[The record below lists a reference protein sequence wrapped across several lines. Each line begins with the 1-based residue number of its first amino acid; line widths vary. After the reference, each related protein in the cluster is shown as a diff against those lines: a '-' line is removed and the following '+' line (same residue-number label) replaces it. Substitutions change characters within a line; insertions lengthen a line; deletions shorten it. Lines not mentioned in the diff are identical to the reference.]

1 MANKKQVLGRGLS
14 AMLGSKEM
22 ETIKSSTNEININEI
37 SVNPFQPRSNFNN
50 SSLQELSISI
60 KNIGIIQPITVR
72 KIDNN
77 KYQLISGERR
87 LRACKEI
94 GLKKIPAYVREANDQ
109 DSLEMALVE
118 NIHRQDLD
126 AIEIAISCQRLIEE
140 INLTQEELSD
150 KIGKNRTTISN
161 YLRLLKLDPIIQSGI
176 RDGFITMGHG
186 RALINIS
193 LNKDQLNIYKK
204 IISKNLSVRNTE
216 LLVRDLKGSDLFHW
230 GEADVSVSKNEIIV
244 NGSIAPGPD
253 YKLYLTKEFVE
264 QEEEFLSIKDNSRY
278 VAEVKTFKNFVITVP
293 EDIDLSLIHI

>member
-14 AMLGSKEM
+14 AMLSSKETD
-22 ETIKSSTNEININEI
+22 TIKSSVNEINIDEI

-50 SSLQELSISI
+50 TSLQELSVSI

-72 KIDNN
+72 KIGNN
-77 KYQLISGERR
+77 DYQLISGERR

-126 AIEIAISCQRLIEE
+126 AIEIAIYCQRLIEE

-176 RDGFITMGHG
+176 RDGFISMGHG
-186 RALINIS
+186 RALINVNS
-193 LNKDQLNIYKK
+193 NKDQLNIYKK

-216 LLVRDLKGSDLFHW
+216 LLVRDLKGKP
-230 GEADVSVSKNEIIV
+230 SKATSKIKEKFKSSLLQTEVFINKGKNGKGNFVVNFDNEIEFERI
-244 NGSIAPGPD
+244 N
-253 YKLYLTKEFVE
+253 KLLNDK
-264 QEEEFLSIKDNSRY
+264 Q
-278 VAEVKTFKNFVITVP
+278 
-293 EDIDLSLIHI
+293 

>member
-14 AMLGSKEM
+14 AMLSSKEAD
-22 ETIKSSTNEININEI
+22 TIKSSVNEINVDKI

-50 SSLQELSISI
+50 TSLQELIVSI

-72 KIDNN
+72 KIENN
-77 KYQLISGERR
+77 NYQLISGERR
-87 LRACKEI
+87 LRACQEL
-94 GLKKIPAYVREANDQ
+94 GLKNIPAYVREANDQ

-126 AIEIAISCQRLIEE
+126 AIEIAISYQRLIEE

-176 RDGFITMGHG
+176 RDGFISMGHG
-186 RALINIS
+186 RSLINVNS
-193 LNKDQLNIYKK
+193 NKDQLNIYKK

-216 LLVRDLKGSDLFHW
+216 LLVRDLKGKT
-230 GEADVSVSKNEIIV
+230 SKVTSKIKEKFKSSLLETEVFINRGKNGKGNFVVNFDNEIEFERI
-244 NGSIAPGPD
+244 N
-253 YKLYLTKEFVE
+253 KLLNDK
-264 QEEEFLSIKDNSRY
+264 Q
-278 VAEVKTFKNFVITVP
+278 
-293 EDIDLSLIHI
+293 

>member
-14 AMLGSKEM
+14 AMLSSKETD
-22 ETIKSSTNEININEI
+22 TIKSSVNEINIDEI

-50 SSLQELSISI
+50 TSLQELSISI

-72 KIDNN
+72 KTENN
-77 KYQLISGERR
+77 NYQLISGERR
-87 LRACKEI
+87 LRACKEL
-94 GLKKIPAYVREANDQ
+94 GLKNIPAYVREANDQ

-126 AIEIAISCQRLIEE
+126 AIEIAISYQRLIEE

-176 RDGFITMGHG
+176 RDGFISMGHG
-186 RALINIS
+186 RALINVNS
-193 LNKDQLNIYKK
+193 NKDQLNIYKK

-216 LLVRDLKGSDLFHW
+216 LLVRDLK
-230 GEADVSVSKNEIIV
+230 EKPSKATSKIKEKFKSSLLQTEVFINKGKNGKGNFVVNFDNEIEFERI
-244 NGSIAPGPD
+244 N
-253 YKLYLTKEFVE
+253 KLLNDK
-264 QEEEFLSIKDNSRY
+264 Q
-278 VAEVKTFKNFVITVP
+278 
-293 EDIDLSLIHI
+293 

>member
-14 AMLGSKEM
+14 AMLSSKETD
-22 ETIKSSTNEININEI
+22 TIKSSVIEINIDEI
-37 SVNPFQPRSNFNN
+37 AVNPFQPRSNFNN
-50 SSLQELSISI
+50 TSLQELSVSI

-72 KIDNN
+72 KVGNN
-77 KYQLISGERR
+77 DYQLISGERR

-126 AIEIAISCQRLIEE
+126 AIEIAISYQRLIEE

-176 RDGFITMGHG
+176 RDGFISMGHG
-186 RALINIS
+186 RALININS
-193 LNKDQLNIYKK
+193 DKDQLNIYKK

-216 LLVRDLKGSDLFHW
+216 LLVKDLKGKP
-230 GEADVSVSKNEIIV
+230 SKVTNKVKEKFNSSLLKTEVFIV
-244 NGSIAPGPD
+244 KGKNGKG
-253 YKLYLTKEFVE
+253 
-264 QEEEFLSIKDNSRY
+264 
-278 VAEVKTFKNFVITVP
+278 NFVVNFDSEI
-293 EDIDLSLIHI
+293 EFNRINKLLNDKQ

>member
-14 AMLGSKEM
+14 AMLSSKEAD
-22 ETIKSSTNEININEI
+22 TIKSSVNEINVDKI

-50 SSLQELSISI
+50 TSLQELIVSI

-72 KIDNN
+72 KTENN
-77 KYQLISGERR
+77 NYQLISGERR

-94 GLKKIPAYVREANDQ
+94 GLKNIPAYVREANDQ

-126 AIEIAISCQRLIEE
+126 AIEIAISYQRLIEE

-176 RDGFITMGHG
+176 RDGFISMGHG
-186 RALINIS
+186 RSLINVNS
-193 LNKDQLNIYKK
+193 NKDQLNIYKK

-216 LLVRDLKGSDLFHW
+216 LLVRDLKGKP
-230 GEADVSVSKNEIIV
+230 SKVTSKIKEKFKSSLLETEVFINRGKNGKGNFVVNFDNEIEFERI
-244 NGSIAPGPD
+244 N
-253 YKLYLTKEFVE
+253 KLLNDK
-264 QEEEFLSIKDNSRY
+264 Q
-278 VAEVKTFKNFVITVP
+278 
-293 EDIDLSLIHI
+293 

>member
-1 MANKKQVLGRGLS
+1 MVNKKQVLGRGLS

-126 AIEIAISCQRLIEE
+126 AIEIAISYQRLIEE

-216 LLVRDLKGSDLFHW
+216 LLVRDLKGKPSKITSKIKEKFKSSLLGTDVFINK
-230 GEADVSVSKNEIIV
+230 GE
-244 NGSIAPGPD
+244 NGKG
-253 YKLYLTKEFVE
+253 
-264 QEEEFLSIKDNSRY
+264 
-278 VAEVKTFKNFVITVP
+278 NFVVNFDNKI
-293 EDIDLSLIHI
+293 EFDRINKLLNDKQ

>member
-14 AMLGSKEM
+14 AMLSSKDTD
-22 ETIKSSTNEININEI
+22 TIKSSVNEINIDEI

-50 SSLQELSISI
+50 TSLQELSISI

-72 KIDNN
+72 KIENN
-77 KYQLISGERR
+77 NYQLISGERR
-87 LRACKEI
+87 LRACKEL
-94 GLKKIPAYVREANDQ
+94 GLKNIPAYVREANDQ

-126 AIEIAISCQRLIEE
+126 AIEIAISYQRLIEE

-176 RDGFITMGHG
+176 RDGFISMGHG
-186 RALINIS
+186 RALINVNS
-193 LNKDQLNIYKK
+193 NKDQLNIYKK

-216 LLVRDLKGSDLFHW
+216 LLVRDLKGKP
-230 GEADVSVSKNEIIV
+230 SKVTSKIKEKFKSSLLQTEVFINKGKNGKGNFVVNFDNEIEFERI
-244 NGSIAPGPD
+244 N
-253 YKLYLTKEFVE
+253 KLLNDK
-264 QEEEFLSIKDNSRY
+264 Q
-278 VAEVKTFKNFVITVP
+278 
-293 EDIDLSLIHI
+293 

>member
-1 MANKKQVLGRGLS
+1 MANKKHVLGRGLS
-14 AMLGSKEM
+14 AMLSSKETD
-22 ETIKSSTNEININEI
+22 TIKSSVNEINIDEI

-50 SSLQELSISI
+50 TSLQELSVSI

-72 KIDNN
+72 KIGNN
-77 KYQLISGERR
+77 DFQLISGERR

-94 GLKKIPAYVREANDQ
+94 GLKKIPAYVRQANDQ

-126 AIEIAISCQRLIEE
+126 AIEIAISYQRLIEE

-176 RDGFITMGHG
+176 RDGFISMGHG
-186 RALINIS
+186 RALINVNS
-193 LNKDQLNIYKK
+193 NKDQLNIYKK

-216 LLVRDLKGSDLFHW
+216 LLVRDLKGKP
-230 GEADVSVSKNEIIV
+230 SKATSKIKEKFKSSLLQTEVFINKGKNGKGNFVVNFDNEIEFERI
-244 NGSIAPGPD
+244 N
-253 YKLYLTKEFVE
+253 KLLNDK
-264 QEEEFLSIKDNSRY
+264 Q
-278 VAEVKTFKNFVITVP
+278 
-293 EDIDLSLIHI
+293 

>member
-126 AIEIAISCQRLIEE
+126 AIEIAISYQRLIEE

-216 LLVRDLKGSDLFHW
+216 LLVRDLKGKP
-230 GEADVSVSKNEIIV
+230 SKVTSKIKEKFKSSLLDTYVFINKGK
-244 NGSIAPGPD
+244 NGKG
-253 YKLYLTKEFVE
+253 
-264 QEEEFLSIKDNSRY
+264 
-278 VAEVKTFKNFVITVP
+278 NFVVNFDNKI
-293 EDIDLSLIHI
+293 EFDRINKLLNDKQ

>member
-14 AMLGSKEM
+14 AMLSSKETD
-22 ETIKSSTNEININEI
+22 TIKSSVNEINIDEI

-50 SSLQELSISI
+50 TSLQELSVSI

-72 KIDNN
+72 KIGNN
-77 KYQLISGERR
+77 DYQLISGERR
-87 LRACKEI
+87 IRACKEI
-94 GLKKIPAYVREANDQ
+94 GLKKIPAYIREANDQ

-126 AIEIAISCQRLIEE
+126 AIEIAISYQRLIEE

-176 RDGFITMGHG
+176 RDGFISMGHG
-186 RALINIS
+186 RALININS
-193 LNKDQLNIYKK
+193 DKDQLNIYKK

-216 LLVRDLKGSDLFHW
+216 LLVKDLKGKP
-230 GEADVSVSKNEIIV
+230 SKVTNKVKEKFNSSLLKTEVFIV
-244 NGSIAPGPD
+244 KGKNGKG
-253 YKLYLTKEFVE
+253 
-264 QEEEFLSIKDNSRY
+264 
-278 VAEVKTFKNFVITVP
+278 NFVVNFDSEI
-293 EDIDLSLIHI
+293 EFNRINKLLNDKQ

>member
-14 AMLGSKEM
+14 AMLSSKETD
-22 ETIKSSTNEININEI
+22 TIKSSVIEINIDEI
-37 SVNPFQPRSNFNN
+37 AVNPFQPRSNFNN
-50 SSLQELSISI
+50 TSLQELSVSI

-72 KIDNN
+72 KVGNN
-77 KYQLISGERR
+77 DYQLISGERR

-94 GLKKIPAYVREANDQ
+94 GLKKIPAYIREANDQ

-126 AIEIAISCQRLIEE
+126 AIEIAISYQRLIEE

-176 RDGFITMGHG
+176 RDGFISMGHG
-186 RALINIS
+186 RALININS
-193 LNKDQLNIYKK
+193 DKDQLNIYKK

-216 LLVRDLKGSDLFHW
+216 LLVKDLKGKP
-230 GEADVSVSKNEIIV
+230 SKVTNKVKEKFNSSLLKTEVFIV
-244 NGSIAPGPD
+244 KGKNGKG
-253 YKLYLTKEFVE
+253 
-264 QEEEFLSIKDNSRY
+264 
-278 VAEVKTFKNFVITVP
+278 NFVVNFDSEI
-293 EDIDLSLIHI
+293 EFNRINKLLNDKQ

>member
-14 AMLGSKEM
+14 AMLSSKETD
-22 ETIKSSTNEININEI
+22 TIKSSVNEINIDEI

-50 SSLQELSISI
+50 TSLQELSISI

-72 KIDNN
+72 KIENN
-77 KYQLISGERR
+77 NYQLISGERR
-87 LRACKEI
+87 LRACKEL
-94 GLKKIPAYVREANDQ
+94 GLKNIPAYVREANDQ

-126 AIEIAISCQRLIEE
+126 AIEIAISYQRLIEE

-176 RDGFITMGHG
+176 RDGFISMGHG
-186 RALINIS
+186 RALINVNS
-193 LNKDQLNIYKK
+193 NKDQLNIYKK

-216 LLVRDLKGSDLFHW
+216 LLVRDLK
-230 GEADVSVSKNEIIV
+230 EKPSKVTSKIKEKFKSSLLQTEVFINKGKNGKGNFVVNFDNEIEFERI
-244 NGSIAPGPD
+244 N
-253 YKLYLTKEFVE
+253 KLLNDK
-264 QEEEFLSIKDNSRY
+264 Q
-278 VAEVKTFKNFVITVP
+278 
-293 EDIDLSLIHI
+293 

>member
-1 MANKKQVLGRGLS
+1 MASKKQGLGRGLS
-14 AMLGSKEM
+14 AMLSSEKLD
-22 ETIKSSTNEININEI
+22 TNKSNINDIELSEI
-37 SVNPFQPRSNFNN
+37 SVNPFQPRSNFSNN
-50 SSLQELSISI
+50 SLKELSISI

-72 KIDNN
+72 KIENN

-94 GLKKIPAYVREANDQ
+94 GLKKIPAFVRMANDQ

-126 AIEIAISCQRLIEE
+126 AIEIAISYQRLLEE

-176 RDGFITMGHG
+176 RDGFISMGHG
-186 RALINIS
+186 RALINIRS
-193 LNKDQLNIYKK
+193 NHEQLNIYKK

-216 LLVRDLKGSDLFHW
+216 LLVRDLKDEPVKGIKKIKTKFISSLLST
-230 GEADVSVSKNEIIV
+230 DVH
-244 NGSIAPGPD
+244 
-253 YKLYLTKEFVE
+253 LTKE
-264 QEEEFLSIKDNSRY
+264 KNG
-278 VAEVKTFKNFVITVP
+278 KGNFVINFKN
-293 EDIDLSLIHI
+293 EGEFNRINKLLNE

>member
-14 AMLGSKEM
+14 AMLSSNESD
-22 ETIKSSTNEININEI
+22 TIKSSTNEINVDKI

-50 SSLQELSISI
+50 SSLQELSVSI

-77 KYQLISGERR
+77 TYQLISGERR

-94 GLKKIPAYVREANDQ
+94 GLKKIPAFVREANDQ

-126 AIEIAISCQRLIEE
+126 AIEIAISYQRLIEE

-150 KIGKNRTTISN
+150 KIGKNRNTISN

-176 RDGFITMGHG
+176 RDGFISMGHG
-186 RALINIS
+186 RALININS
-193 LNKDQLNIYKK
+193 NKVQLNIYKK
-204 IISKNLSVRNTE
+204 IISKNLSVRNAE
-216 LLVRDLKGSDLFHW
+216 LLVRDLKGKT
-230 GEADVSVSKNEIIV
+230 SKVTSKIKEKFQSSLLGTEVFITKGKNGKGNFVVNFDNEI
-244 NGSIAPGPD
+244 
-253 YKLYLTKEFVE
+253 EFDRINNLLNDK
-264 QEEEFLSIKDNSRY
+264 Q
-278 VAEVKTFKNFVITVP
+278 
-293 EDIDLSLIHI
+293 

>member
-14 AMLGSKEM
+14 AMLSSNETD
-22 ETIKSSTNEININEI
+22 TIKSSTNEINVDKI

-50 SSLQELSISI
+50 SSLQELSVSI

-94 GLKKIPAYVREANDQ
+94 GLKKIPAFVREANDQ

-126 AIEIAISCQRLIEE
+126 AIEIAISYQRLIEE

-176 RDGFITMGHG
+176 RDGFISMGHG
-186 RALINIS
+186 RALININS
-193 LNKDQLNIYKK
+193 NKDQLNIYKK

-216 LLVRDLKGSDLFHW
+216 LLVRDLKGKTSKVTSKIKEKFHSSLL
-230 GEADVSVSKNEIIV
+230 GTNVFITKGKNGKGNFVVNFDNEI
-244 NGSIAPGPD
+244 
-253 YKLYLTKEFVE
+253 EFDRINN
-264 QEEEFLSIKDNSRY
+264 LLND
-278 VAEVKTFKNFVITVP
+278 
-293 EDIDLSLIHI
+293 

>member
-14 AMLGSKEM
+14 AMLSSKETD
-22 ETIKSSTNEININEI
+22 TIKSSVNEINIDEI

-50 SSLQELSISI
+50 TSLQELSVSI

-72 KIDNN
+72 KVGNN
-77 KYQLISGERR
+77 DYQLISGERR

-126 AIEIAISCQRLIEE
+126 AIEIAISYQRLIEE

-176 RDGFITMGHG
+176 RDGFISMGHG
-186 RALINIS
+186 RALINVNS
-193 LNKDQLNIYKK
+193 NKDQLNIYKK

-216 LLVRDLKGSDLFHW
+216 LLVRDLKGKP
-230 GEADVSVSKNEIIV
+230 SKVTSKIKEKFKSSLLKTEVFINKGKNGKGNFIVNFDNEIEFNRI
-244 NGSIAPGPD
+244 N
-253 YKLYLTKEFVE
+253 KLLNDK
-264 QEEEFLSIKDNSRY
+264 Q
-278 VAEVKTFKNFVITVP
+278 
-293 EDIDLSLIHI
+293 

>member
-14 AMLGSKEM
+14 AMLSSKETD
-22 ETIKSSTNEININEI
+22 TIKSSVNEINIDEI

-50 SSLQELSISI
+50 TSLQELSVSI

-72 KIDNN
+72 KVGNN
-77 KYQLISGERR
+77 DYQLISGERR

-126 AIEIAISCQRLIEE
+126 AIEIAISYQRLIEE

-176 RDGFITMGHG
+176 RDGFISMGHG
-186 RALINIS
+186 RALININS
-193 LNKDQLNIYKK
+193 DKDQLNIYKK

-216 LLVRDLKGSDLFHW
+216 LLVRDLKGKP
-230 GEADVSVSKNEIIV
+230 SKVKSKIKEKFNSSLLETEVFINKGKNGKGNFVVNFDNEIEFNRI
-244 NGSIAPGPD
+244 N
-253 YKLYLTKEFVE
+253 KLLNDK
-264 QEEEFLSIKDNSRY
+264 Q
-278 VAEVKTFKNFVITVP
+278 
-293 EDIDLSLIHI
+293 

>member
-126 AIEIAISCQRLIEE
+126 AIEIAISYQRLIEE

-216 LLVRDLKGSDLFHW
+216 LLVRDLKGKPSKVTSKIKEKFKSSLLDTDVFINK
-230 GEADVSVSKNEIIV
+230 GE
-244 NGSIAPGPD
+244 NGKG
-253 YKLYLTKEFVE
+253 
-264 QEEEFLSIKDNSRY
+264 
-278 VAEVKTFKNFVITVP
+278 NFVVNFDNKI
-293 EDIDLSLIHI
+293 EFDRINKLLNDKQ

>member
-1 MANKKQVLGRGLS
+1 MVNKKQVLGRGLS

-126 AIEIAISCQRLIEE
+126 AIEIAISYQRLIEE

-216 LLVRDLKGSDLFHW
+216 LLVRDLKGKPSKVTSKIKEKFKSSLLGTDVFINK
-230 GEADVSVSKNEIIV
+230 GE
-244 NGSIAPGPD
+244 NGKG
-253 YKLYLTKEFVE
+253 
-264 QEEEFLSIKDNSRY
+264 
-278 VAEVKTFKNFVITVP
+278 NFVVNFDNKI
-293 EDIDLSLIHI
+293 EFDRINKLLNDKQ